1 MSCSCSNVPS
11 LSHIL
16 TLPLAPAIFMLTFR
30 AQWLQCASLYV
41 AESTAKQGRSCS
53 LASKLVLHVMHN
65 GNVFIDF
72 AVGIPRQML
81 FMQLVMHAP

>member
-30 AQWLQCASLYV
+30 AQCASLYV

-72 AVGIPRQML
+72 AVDIPRQML